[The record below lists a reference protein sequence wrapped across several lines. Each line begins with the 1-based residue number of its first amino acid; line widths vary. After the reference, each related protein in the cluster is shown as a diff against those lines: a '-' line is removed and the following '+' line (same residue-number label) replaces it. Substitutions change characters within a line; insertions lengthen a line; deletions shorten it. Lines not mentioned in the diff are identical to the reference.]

1 MARTNLFFDDFATA
15 TQADLNTRAN
25 WAKVGTGVMLNRT
38 NGFVF
43 YSSGNPASYR
53 CTYASPVADYMV
65 SATYLSQ
72 ATVQDHTFG
81 VRARMNAAQS
91 TYYTFG
97 HNAGAWNLT
106 KAGAG
111 TLAAGAT
118 ATLVAN
124 TAYIVRMEC
133 ANQPNGDVLIRCYR
147 KIGTDA
153 EVMLIEYTDVAP
165 GASYTATGLC
175 GLSATGANYDTSTS
189 GQHLD
194 TFSIDSLDGAVID
207 TSPKI
212 AGISTNRRV
221 VQRQSVGGTGV
232 IPVSGTYDGTP
243 APTSIQV
250 QVMKS
255 STVVQAWTNIS
266 GASIAGKVW
275 SGTINAPEGG
285 WYTLQYRSLDS
296 NGTTVLASH
305 TTNTDAVG
313 VGEVIISVGSSTPER
328 AQTEFQAAPN
338 DLISVTED
346 AVTWQSALVGQGFRT
361 MGDTILAA
369 YPGIPI
375 GFIEQGVGGTTLAD
389 WALLAGE
396 FSGARNAINKA
407 KTGSMGIRGVYLQ
420 VGRNDASAAGANLTV
435 EGQLAKYRTLVAAL
449 RDQTALP
456 NLRFFVG
463 GSQTGKAFGGHN
475 DQYAIQRR
483 AELLA
488 SKDTN
493 VIFAANNWD
502 LERQSDET
510 HRTQAAW
517 LIYGVRL
524 ANSIIAEVAGASV
537 RPIGPYVNAA
547 LAVDDTTT
555 RVFIK
560 HRTGTDFTPT
570 TGIAN
575 FQVSFDSGAT
585 WVDGTGARVSAT
597 EVLVTHPS
605 RGGKAGKLAYA
616 NLEAPNLTAALR
628 GNTAQALPAEPTY
641 IDIATSTPFVITV
654 TDSSGSA
661 SITRTIEVTA

>member
-25 WAKVGTGVMLNRT
+25 WAKIGSGVLLNRT
-38 NGFVF
+38 NGFVS
-43 YSSGNPASYR
+43 YASGNPASYR
-53 CTYASPVADYMV
+53 CTYASPVSDYMV
-65 SATYLSQ
+65 SATYLSL
-72 ATVQDHTFG
+72 ASVQEHTMS
-81 VRARMNAAQS
+81 VRARMNAAQT
-91 TYYTFG
+91 TYYSYG
-97 HNAGAWNLT
+97 YNAGAWNLS

-111 TLAAGAT
+111 TLATGA
-118 ATLVAN
+118 AQAIVAN
-124 TAYIVRMEC
+124 TIYVLRIEV

-147 KIGTDA
+147 KIGDSA
-153 EVMLIEYTDVAP
+153 EVLLIEYTDVAP
-165 GASYTATGLC
+165 GASYTATGLG
-175 GLSATGANYDTSTS
+175 GLSATGSAYDTSTS
-189 GQHLD
+189 GQHVD
-194 TFSIDSLDGAVID
+194 SFSIDSLDGAVID

-212 AGISTNRRV
+212 AGVSTNRRV

-232 IPVSGTYDGTP
+232 IPVSGTYDGTIVP
-243 APTSIQV
+243 ASIQV
-250 QVMKS
+250 QLMKG
-255 STVVQAWTNIS
+255 STVVQAWTTVS
-266 GASIAGKVW
+266 GASITGKVW
-275 SGTINAPEGG
+275 SGTISAPEGG
-285 WYTLQYRSLDS
+285 WYTMQYRSLDGS
-296 NGTTVLASH
+296 GTVLASH
-305 TTNTDAVG
+305 TTNTDAIG
-313 VGEVIISVGSSTPER
+313 VGEVIISIGSSTPER
-328 AQTEFQAAPN
+328 AQTEFQGAPN

-346 AVTWQSALVGQGFRT
+346 AATWQSTLVGQGFRT

-369 YPGIPI
+369 YPGIPV

-389 WALLAGE
+389 WALLGGE

-407 KTGSMGIRGVYLQ
+407 KTGSMGIRGVYMQ

-435 EGQLAKYRTLVAAL
+435 EGQLVKYRTLVAAL

-510 HRTQAAW
+510 HMTQAAW

-524 ANSIIAEVAGASV
+524 ANSVIAEIAGASV
-537 RPIGPYVNAA
+537 RPIGPYINAA

-616 NLEAPNLTAALR
+616 NFEAPNPTAALR